1 MIWLYKIERHWG
13 RILTTAIY
21 PLPHNNPH
29 LFHTQ
34 NTYTCSEVSQ
44 GSYAFSVSTQKS
56 KKKKKNHLSQVLLKL
71 LGHTPSLIVALW
83 DYRDKQFAPTLS
95 RYNGGTGT
103 R

>member
-56 KKKKKNHLSQVLLKL
+56 KKKKKSSKSGSAEAPRAHSLSNCGPVGL
-71 LGHTPSLIVALW
+71 
-83 DYRDKQFAPTLS
+83 
-95 RYNGGTGT
+95 
-103 R
+103 